1 MLIGS
6 NGEKQGLVAFSVAL
20 ESARVASLDLVQVS
34 PSDANPVVCKLLDY
48 GKHVFDK
55 KKSLSSSKVKVKRN
69 TTKEIKFRPST
80 DIGDYNIKL
89 KKVKSFILDG
99 DKTKISVRFRGRE
112 ILNSDMGLNLLNR
125 LRDELEDIAQVDQEP
140 SLEGR
145 QLLNGSFSFKE
156 EVNINFYKKNNMGYK
171 LKTHSGAAKRF
182 KKTGSSVKSKSA
194 NRNHI
199 LTKQST
205 KRKRHNRGLNKLSG
219 IVLKMAS
226 KLIRR

>member
-1 MLIGS
+1 MLIGAD
-6 NGEKQGLVAFSVAL
+6 GEKQGIVPITTAL
-20 ESARVASLDLVQVS
+20 ESARLSSLDLVQVS
-34 PSDANPVVCKLLDY
+34 PSNADVIVCKLLDY
-48 GKHVFDK
+48 GKHIFDK

-89 KKVKSFILDG
+89 KKIKSFILDG

-145 QLLNGSFSFKE
+145 QLLMVLSPL
-156 EVNINFYKKNNMGYK
+156 KKK
-171 LKTHSGAAKRF
+171 
-182 KKTGSSVKSKSA
+182 
-194 NRNHI
+194 
-199 LTKQST
+199 
-205 KRKRHNRGLNKLSG
+205 
-219 IVLKMAS
+219 
-226 KLIRR
+226 